1 MNRKTFQPH
10 ALAAALLVAMA
21 PLGSAMAADG
31 ARVLNKAAVESGAEF
46 SGFIVKF
53 RDGTAERANP
63 TMVARSLQGADRVMA
78 KSSRGAPGLR
88 HFRRMSLGAD
98 VVRASRKLSAAEA
111 VQAMQQL
118 AAMPGVEYVEPD
130 LIMRPALT
138 PNDTRYG
145 EQWGFF
151 DADAGIRANTAWDI
165 ANGAG
170 VIVAVIDTGRT
181 AHSDLDANTVAGYD
195 FISSSTVGN
204 DGNGRDANE
213 FDPGDWTTGQCGP
226 ASNSSWHGTH
236 VAGTIA
242 AVTNNAK
249 GVAGTAFGAKVMHL
263 RALGTCGGST
273 SDIADAITWASGGA
287 VSGIT
292 TLSAAQ
298 AAKVINLSLGGS
310 GSCGTT
316 TQNAIN
322 GAVSRGSTL
331 VIAAGNSNTN
341 VSTATP
347 ANCANVIAVA
357 SVTASSSR
365 SSFSNYGTLIDVSAP
380 GSAILSTLNS
390 GTTTPGSETYASY
403 SGTSM
408 ATPHVAGVVAL
419 MQSRRIALGLPLL
432 SPADVES
439 TLKST
444 AYPLAGTCSG
454 GCGAGIVDAR
464 RAVDAAGGGGGGGT
478 PPTGNTLTNGTPV
491 TNVSGAAGSQQVWTI
506 AVPAGASN
514 LNIST
519 SGGTGDADLYVRFG
533 SSPTTSTYD
542 CRPYRSGNAETCTF
556 ATPQAGTYYV
566 MLNGYSAYSGLSLSA
581 SYSTGGGGGG
591 TAQTYSNT
599 ADYQIRDNTTV
610 ESPIT
615 VSGRSG
621 NGPSSASVSVNIVHT
636 YRGDLLVQLVAPDGS
651 LYTLSNRASGS
662 ADNLVA
668 TYSVNLSSEALNGT
682 WRLRVNDNARG
693 DTGYIN
699 SWSVTF

>member
-1 MNRKTFQPH
+1 MGLGPTLRFVQFDQGKSHVIRKSFQPH
-10 ALAAALLVAMA
+10 ALAVALLAAMA
-21 PLGSAMAADG
+21 PLGAALAADG
-31 ARVLNKAAVESGAEF
+31 PRILNTSAVESGAEF

-63 TMVARSLQGADRVMA
+63 AMVTNSLQGTNSMMA
-78 KSSRGAPGLR
+78 RAAGGAPGLR
-88 HFRRMSLGAD
+88 HFRRMSQGAD
-98 VVRASRKLSAAEA
+98 VVRADRALSRAEA
-111 VQAMQQL
+111 VQVLQQL
-118 AAMPGVEYVEPD
+118 ANLPGVEYVEPD

-151 DADAGIRANTAWDI
+151 DADAGIRANTAWDV
-165 ANGAG
+165 ATGAG
-170 VIVAVIDTGRT
+170 VTVAVIDTGRT

-195 FISSSTVGN
+195 FISSATTGN

-249 GVAGTAFGAKVMHL
+249 GVAGTAFGAKVMHV

-273 SDIADAITWASGGA
+273 SDIADAITWASGGT
-287 VSGIT
+287 VSGVP

-310 GSCGTT
+310 GACGAT

-347 ANCANVIAVA
+347 ANCNDVIAVA
-357 SVTASSSR
+357 SVTSSSAR
-365 SSFSNYGTLIDVSAP
+365 SSFSNFGTLIDVSGP

-419 MQSRRIALGLPLL
+419 MQSRRLALGLPLL
-432 SPADVES
+432 TPAAVES

-444 AYPLAGTCSG
+444 AYGLSGACTG
-454 GCGAGIVDAR
+454 GCGAGIVNAR
-464 RAVDAAGGGGGGGT
+464 AAVDAAGGGGGT
-478 PPTGNTLTNGTPV
+478 PP
-491 TNVSGAAGSQQVWTI
+491 
-506 AVPAGASN
+506 AV
-514 LNIST
+514 
-519 SGGTGDADLYVRFG
+519 
-533 SSPTTSTYD
+533 
-542 CRPYRSGNAETCTF
+542 
-556 ATPQAGTYYV
+556 
-566 MLNGYSAYSGLSLSA
+566 
-581 SYSTGGGGGG
+581 
-591 TAQTYSNT
+591 QTYANET
-599 ADYQIRDNTTV
+599 DFAINDNTTIN
-610 ESPIT
+610 SPIT

-621 NGPSSASVSVNIVHT
+621 NAPSTASVSVDIAHT
-636 YRGDLLVQLVAPDGS
+636 YRGDLLVQLIAPDGTP
-651 LYTLSNRASGS
+651 YTISNRAGGS
-662 ADNLVA
+662 ADNLIG
-668 TYSVNLSSEALNGT
+668 TYTINLSSELLNGT
-682 WRLRVNDNARG
+682 WNLRVNDNAGG
-693 DTGYIN
+693 DIGTLRRWTI
-699 SWSVTF
+699 TF